1 MNEER
6 TWTGNSEVDAAIVM
20 LDRIDCSP
28 KNDSRIDAVET
39 TLRRLHARVQELEAM
54 LDAVGAGGVSAQR
67 ITQVAPQPQ
76 EDARDAERP
85 LDRNVMRGDRVW
97 WVVPLRKPGNHEQGF
112 PATVL
117 RAGKVKATII
127 CVMNGTGH
135 WYPQNCRIH
144 DLRPRT
150 EYLAVDVI
158 ADTALK
164 RLP

>member
-1 MNEER
+1 MTDYKSMFEQ
-6 TWTGNSEVDAAIVM
+6 AA
-20 LDRIDCSP
+20 
-28 KNDSRIDAVET
+28 
-39 TLRRLHARVQELEAM
+39 
-54 LDAVGAGGVSAQR
+54 
-67 ITQVAPQPQ
+67 
-76 EDARDAERP
+76 RP

-97 WVVPLRKPGNHEQGF
+97 WVVPLRQPGDHEQGF

-117 RAGKVKATII
+117 RAGKAKATII

>member
-1 MNEER
+1 MVTVIIR
-6 TWTGNSEVDAAIVM
+6 GYLSTGSEQ
-20 LDRIDCSP
+20 
-28 KNDSRIDAVET
+28 AV
-39 TLRRLHARVQELEAM
+39 RQGVHRVW
-54 LDAVGAGGVSAQR
+54 
-67 ITQVAPQPQ
+67 ITCGLCG
-76 EDARDAERP
+76 E
-85 LDRNVMRGDRVW
+85 RVW
-97 WVVPLRKPGNHEQGF
+97 WVVPLRQPGDHEQGF

-127 CVMNGTGH
+127 CAMNGTGH

>member
-1 MNEER
+1 MALTLEVSGVTTR
-6 TWTGNSEVDAAIVM
+6 SEA
-20 LDRIDCSP
+20 
-28 KNDSRIDAVET
+28 
-39 TLRRLHARVQELEAM
+39 
-54 LDAVGAGGVSAQR
+54 
-67 ITQVAPQPQ
+67 TQ
-76 EDARDAERP
+76 AERP

-97 WVVPLRKPGNHEQGF
+97 WVVPLRQPGNHEQGF

>member
-1 MNEER
+1 MTTR
-6 TWTGNSEVDAAIVM
+6 SEATQAA
-20 LDRIDCSP
+20 
-28 KNDSRIDAVET
+28 
-39 TLRRLHARVQELEAM
+39 
-54 LDAVGAGGVSAQR
+54 
-67 ITQVAPQPQ
+67 
-76 EDARDAERP
+76 RP

-97 WVVPLRKPGNHEQGF
+97 WVVPLRKPGDHEQGF